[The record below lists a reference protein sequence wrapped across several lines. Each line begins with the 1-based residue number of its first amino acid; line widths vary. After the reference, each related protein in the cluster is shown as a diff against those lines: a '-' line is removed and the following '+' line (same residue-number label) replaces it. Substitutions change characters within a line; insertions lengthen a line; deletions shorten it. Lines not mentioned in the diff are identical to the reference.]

1 MTASDNTSSLLKL
14 AFERVEK
21 WEEAGLIVSDLK
33 QIIEESENISELI
46 IDLEILVQKSSELQK
61 RIASLPE
68 NLQPEMVDSWR
79 TDILNPLNF
88 EKISEDYLSWAKE
101 HRIWEITMF
110 NSLDQWLDLSLES
123 EYDDVLARLDVLDV
137 SSQATIRP
145 FTKKLS
151 NPSLFSEIEKM
162 LELAEKSEQKQRE
175 TIRIALDE
183 LAKAGIQTKD
193 LDNLPLM
200 EAISE
205 VEKLQ
210 SYFEISEKLKLIV
223 KDRIQPFDEELA
235 VLYVK
240 KIDERILQNPKKLED
255 LFEEL
260 YAVVDNFEDRLNK
273 MNSILKDWKQK
284 GVFFENKSRISK
296 SELIHWEGNLE
307 KTSEII
313 DSQLQAIDQ
322 GNVFEKLW
330 PTESTRLSELKGN
343 LDKVEEY
350 NLELNNLKQMWKE
363 YELKLSSLIQK
374 WQFYGINMKR
384 WENRSDQ
391 EPRLA
396 YNLLLKQEHVYKKIA
411 NLIQD
416 LEGMDVSFE
425 GQEEVAKRLE
435 FIRTQ
440 DLNLQEVE
448 LLGDWVQTQLKRRA
462 RHREML
468 EKEWKALQRNG
479 ILSSDANTLDW
490 TLAEFEEMISRG
502 QKGEL
507 MPELGFASKS
517 NKHSR
522 MKRNAE
528 AQITRWK
535 AEGWDVSGL
544 ENLLS
549 TSVEEVARALV
560 RIRANVEDYPSLRRR
575 LQMLPWQKNRDLAL
589 KIEQMSARPDE
600 LGELKSK
607 FSTWVKTLATS
618 PHSDERYEIS
628 LFSAKTG
635 RMTLLPM
642 TEEASE
648 PQNEEGIPVDQHDVV
663 DVKLDELNSIPED
676 SPEEMV
682 EEEVE
687 VEQEIRVELEIES
700 EEGHI
705 DSNENEF
712 SLPLE
717 ELETTDDTYDRGTQ
731 AELAEDEIETEET
744 DILESDAVENDQLES
759 YEDVE
764 SNDLEVKSLI
774 SVNPPDNSSINQE
787 HLNSVSLFLNKI
799 GLDEIS
805 SKVSDSDFL
814 KVARRGLASM
824 VGIEPRDSRV
834 DRLLR
839 LSLRLLPDGNPEDE
853 KRMTILNALIP
864 AVEIHHTWTKKRL
877 QARRGQGTG
886 DYLHD
891 SALLGTALE
900 RIPGPGLFVP
910 LSRDEFDMPASD
922 NLPELSK
929 VALELAQAM
938 SLPTAGGI
946 R

>member
-1 MTASDNTSSLLKL
+1 MTATDNTSSLLKL

-33 QIIEESENISELI
+33 QIIQDSENISELI

-68 NLQPEMVDSWR
+68 NLQPEMVSSWQ

-88 EKISEDYLSWAKE
+88 EKISGDYLSWAKE

-110 NSLDQWLDLSLES
+110 NSLDKWLDLSLES
-123 EYDDVLARLDVLDV
+123 EYDEILARLDVLDV

-162 LELAEKSEQKQRE
+162 LELAENSEQKQRE
-175 TIRIALDE
+175 TIRIALKG
-183 LAKAGIQTKD
+183 LAKSGIQTKD
-193 LDNLPLM
+193 LENLPLM

-210 SYFEISEKLKLIV
+210 SYSEISEKLKLIV

-240 KIDERILQNPKKLED
+240 KIDDRIHQKPENLED

-273 MNSILKDWKQK
+273 MNSILIDWKQK

-296 SELIHWEGNLE
+296 SELVHWEGNLE

-313 DSQLQAIDQ
+313 DSQLLAIEQ
-322 GNVFEKLW
+322 GNIFEKLW
-330 PTESTRLSELKGN
+330 PAESTRLSELRGN

-374 WQFYGINMKR
+374 WQFYGIDMKR

-411 NLIQD
+411 NLIEE

-425 GQEEVAKRLE
+425 GQDEVAKRLE

-448 LLGDWVQTQLKRRA
+448 LLGEWVQTQLRRRA

-468 EKEWKALQRNG
+468 EKEWKGLHRNG

-490 TLAEFEEMISRG
+490 TLAEFEEMIARG

-618 PHSDERYEIS
+618 PHSDEKYEIS

-642 TEEASE
+642 TEEVSE
-648 PQNEEGIPVDQHDVV
+648 TQNEEVILVEKHDVI
-663 DVKLDELNSIPED
+663 DVTLDEINSDQRGEL
-676 SPEEMV
+676 
-682 EEEVE
+682 EEEIE
-687 VEQEIRVELEIES
+687 VEQEFES
-700 EEGHI
+700 EESHV

-717 ELETTDDTYDRGTQ
+717 ELETNEDTYDRGTQ
-731 AELAEDEIETEET
+731 AELAEEELEIKET
-744 DILESDAVENDQLES
+744 DILDSEVVENDIEETF
-759 YEDVE
+759 EDIK

-774 SVNPPDNSSINQE
+774 SVNQSDDSTINQE

-805 SKVSDSDFL
+805 SKVSDDDFL

-864 AVEIHHTWTKKRL
+864 AIEIHHTWTKKRL

-929 VALELAQAM
+929 VALELAQTM

>member
-33 QIIEESENISELI
+33 QIIEDSENISELI

-79 TDILNPLNF
+79 AGILNPLNF

-175 TIRIALDE
+175 TIRIALDG
-183 LAKAGIQTKD
+183 LAKSGIQTKN

-210 SYFEISEKLKLIV
+210 SYSETSEKLKLIV

-240 KIDERILQNPKKLED
+240 KIVDRIHQNPENLED

-273 MNSILKDWKQK
+273 MNSILNDWKQK

-296 SELIHWEGNLE
+296 SELVHWEGNLE

-330 PTESTRLSELKGN
+330 PHESTRLSELKGN

-374 WQFYGINMKR
+374 WQFYGIDMKR
-384 WENRSDQ
+384 WENRSDE

-396 YNLLLKQEHVYKKIA
+396 YNLLLKQEHVYKKVA
-411 NLIQD
+411 NLIQE

-425 GQEEVAKRLE
+425 GQDEVAKRLE

-448 LLGDWVQTQLKRRA
+448 LMGEWVQTQLKRRA

-468 EKEWKALQRNG
+468 EKEWKALQRSG

-490 TLAEFEEMISRG
+490 TLAEFEQMIARG

-589 KIEQMSARPDE
+589 RIEQMSARPDE

-618 PHSDERYEIS
+618 PHSDERFEIS

-648 PQNEEGIPVDQHDVV
+648 TQNEQAILVEQNDVV
-663 DVKLDELNSIPED
+663 DVTLDEINSDQRDEI
-676 SPEEMV
+676 
-682 EEEVE
+682 EEEIK
-687 VEQEIRVELEIES
+687 VEQEFES
-700 EEGHI
+700 EENHV

-712 SLPLE
+712 SLQLE
-717 ELETTDDTYDRGTQ
+717 ELETTEDTYDRGTQ
-731 AELAEDEIETEET
+731 TELAEDELEIEET
-744 DILESDAVENDQLES
+744 DILDSGVVDDDQIES

-774 SVNPPDNSSINQE
+774 SVNQSDDSTINQE
-787 HLNSVSLFLNKI
+787 HLNSVGLFLNKI

-805 SKVSDSDFL
+805 SKVSDEDFL

-864 AVEIHHTWTKKRL
+864 AIEIHHTWTKKRL

-922 NLPELSK
+922 NLPDLSK

>member
-1 MTASDNTSSLLKL
+1 MTGSDNTSSLLKL

-33 QIIEESENISELI
+33 QIIQDSENISELI

-88 EKISEDYLSWAKE
+88 EKISGDYLSWAKE

-110 NSLDQWLDLSLES
+110 NSLDKWLDLSLES

-162 LELAEKSEQKQRE
+162 LELAENSEKKQRE
-175 TIRIALDE
+175 TITIALE
-183 LAKAGIQTKD
+183 GLAKSGIQSKN

-210 SYFEISEKLKLIV
+210 SYSEISEKLKLIV

-235 VLYVK
+235 VLYLK
-240 KIDERILQNPKKLED
+240 KIDDRIHQKPENLED

-273 MNSILKDWKQK
+273 MNSILNDWKQK

-296 SELIHWEGNLE
+296 SELVHWEGSLE

-313 DSQLQAIDQ
+313 DSQLLAIDQ
-322 GNVFEKLW
+322 GNIFEKLW
-330 PTESTRLSELKGN
+330 PAESTRLSELRGN

-374 WQFYGINMKR
+374 WQFYGIDMKR

-411 NLIQD
+411 NLIQG

-425 GQEEVAKRLE
+425 GQDEVAKRLE

-448 LLGDWVQTQLKRRA
+448 LLGEWVQTQLKRRA

-468 EKEWKALQRNG
+468 EKEWKGLQRNG

-490 TLAEFEEMISRG
+490 TLAEFEQMIARG

-544 ENLLS
+544 EKLLS

-642 TEEASE
+642 TEEVSE
-648 PQNEEGIPVDQHDVV
+648 PQNEEEILVEKHDIV
-663 DVKLDELNSIPED
+663 DVTLDEINSDQRDEI
-676 SPEEMV
+676 
-682 EEEVE
+682 EEEIE
-687 VEQEIRVELEIES
+687 VEQEFES
-700 EEGHI
+700 EENHV

-717 ELETTDDTYDRGTQ
+717 ELETNEDTYDRGTQ
-731 AELAEDEIETEET
+731 AELAEDELEIKET
-744 DILESDAVENDQLES
+744 DILDSDVVENDIEETF
-759 YEDVE
+759 EDIK
-764 SNDLEVKSLI
+764 SNDLEVKSSI
-774 SVNPPDNSSINQE
+774 SVNPSDDSTINQE

-805 SKVSDSDFL
+805 SKVSDDDFL

-853 KRMTILNALIP
+853 KKMTILNALIP
-864 AVEIHHTWTKKRL
+864 AIEIHHTWTKKRL

-922 NLPELSK
+922 NLPDLSK

>member
-1 MTASDNTSSLLKL
+1 M
-14 AFERVEK
+14 
-21 WEEAGLIVSDLK
+21 
-33 QIIEESENISELI
+33 
-46 IDLEILVQKSSELQK
+46 
-61 RIASLPE
+61 
-68 NLQPEMVDSWR
+68 
-79 TDILNPLNF
+79 
-88 EKISEDYLSWAKE
+88 
-101 HRIWEITMF
+101 
-110 NSLDQWLDLSLES
+110 
-123 EYDDVLARLDVLDV
+123 
-137 SSQATIRP
+137 
-145 FTKKLS
+145 
-151 NPSLFSEIEKM
+151 
-162 LELAEKSEQKQRE
+162 
-175 TIRIALDE
+175 
-183 LAKAGIQTKD
+183 
-193 LDNLPLM
+193 
-200 EAISE
+200 
-205 VEKLQ
+205 
-210 SYFEISEKLKLIV
+210 IV

-240 KIDERILQNPKKLED
+240 KIDERILQNPENLED

-296 SELIHWEGNLE
+296 SELVHWEGNLE

-313 DSQLQAIDQ
+313 DSQLLAINH
-322 GNVFEKLW
+322 GNKFEKLW
-330 PTESTRLSELKGN
+330 PAESTRLSEIKGN

-411 NLIQD
+411 NLIQE

-425 GQEEVAKRLE
+425 GQEEIAKRLE

-440 DLNLQEVE
+440 DLNLEEVE

-468 EKEWKALQRNG
+468 EKEWKALLRNG

-490 TLAEFEEMISRG
+490 TLAEFEEMIARG

-618 PHSDERYEIS
+618 PHSDEKYEIS

-635 RMTLLPM
+635 RVTLLPM

-676 SPEEMV
+676 SPEET
-682 EEEVE
+682 VE
-687 VEQEIRVELEIES
+687 VEQEIES
-700 EEGHI
+700 EELFG
-705 DSNENEF
+705 DSNDDDF
-712 SLPLE
+712 SPPLE
-717 ELETTDDTYDRGTQ
+717 QLETTEDIYDHNSRTKQ
-731 AELAEDEIETEET
+731 AEDELEAEES
-744 DILESDAVENDQLES
+744 DILDSDVEENDI
-759 YEDVE
+759 VE
-764 SNDLEVKSLI
+764 TFDHTKSNNLEVKSLI
-774 SVNPPDNSSINQE
+774 SVNPPDNSTINQE

-864 AVEIHHTWTKKRL
+864 AIEIHHTWTKKRL

-922 NLPELSK
+922 NLPDLSK

>member
-33 QIIEESENISELI
+33 QIIQESENISELI

-68 NLQPEMVDSWR
+68 NLQPEMINSWR
-79 TDILNPLNF
+79 ADILNPLNF
-88 EKISEDYLSWAKE
+88 EKISGDYLSWAKE

-162 LELAEKSEQKQRE
+162 LELAENSEQKQRE
-175 TIRIALDE
+175 TIRNALEE
-183 LAKAGIQTKD
+183 LAKSGIQTKD
-193 LDNLPLM
+193 LENLPLM

-210 SYFEISEKLKLIV
+210 SYSETSEKLKLIV

-240 KIDERILQNPKKLED
+240 KIDDRIHQKPENLED

-273 MNSILKDWKQK
+273 MNSILNDWKQK

-296 SELIHWEGNLE
+296 SELVHWEGNLE

-313 DSQLQAIDQ
+313 DSQLLAIDQ
-322 GNVFEKLW
+322 GNIFEKLW
-330 PTESTRLSELKGN
+330 PAESTRLSELRGN

-374 WQFYGINMKR
+374 WQFYGIDMKR

-396 YNLLLKQEHVYKKIA
+396 YNLLLKQEHIYKKIA
-411 NLIQD
+411 NLIQE

-448 LLGDWVQTQLKRRA
+448 LLGEWVQTQLKRRA

-468 EKEWKALQRNG
+468 EKEWKGLQRNG

-490 TLAEFEEMISRG
+490 TLAEFEEMIARG

-507 MPELGFASKS
+507 MPELGFASKN

-618 PHSDERYEIS
+618 PHSDEKYEIS

-642 TEEASE
+642 TEEVSE
-648 PQNEEGIPVDQHDVV
+648 TQNEEVILVEQHDIV
-663 DVKLDELNSIPED
+663 DVTLDEINSDQRDEI
-676 SPEEMV
+676 
-682 EEEVE
+682 EEEIE
-687 VEQEIRVELEIES
+687 VKQEIES
-700 EEGHI
+700 EKLLK
-705 DSNENEF
+705 DPNEND
-712 SLPLE
+712 SSVPSE
-717 ELETTDDTYDRGTQ
+717 EIETSEDTRDRGTQ
-731 AELAEDEIETEET
+731 TELAEDELEIEET
-744 DILESDAVENDQLES
+744 DILDSDVVDNEQIES

-774 SVNPPDNSSINQE
+774 SVNQSDDSTINQE

-805 SKVSDSDFL
+805 SKVSDDDFL

-864 AVEIHHTWTKKRL
+864 AIEIHHTWTKKRL

-922 NLPELSK
+922 NLPDLSK